1 MGIKTTDEQQWN
13 QLYWEAHPPTGD
25 PQQDYESWKS
35 EYKKFNES
43 KYPYRGQANLGSK
56 SALVISKYNAIR
68 AKNPDMPED
77 VALDMANREAEEA
90 TTKRTGTTA
99 EQQTVDK
106 KAAEYK
112 ADDPSL
118 SDADAQIKAKR
129 FVKLATSTPSGNRID
144 QLRGRAD
151 QIKYADERIDEV
163 ERMLKRHKAI
173 TGLGGKLLGRPT
185 EIMGNILGSN
195 STDYKQFERTIN
207 ELQLL
212 MPRILTDSSGRPLG
226 VEASHVGQIVAGL
239 NAGDTLQGTMRNF
252 QELKKQ
258 LAEMERDTQK
268 RIQGGGGGERDQ
280 PAAPTTP
287 KAGGTQPWLNDPVVQ

>member
-1 MGIKTTDEQQWN
+1 
-13 QLYWEAHPPTGD
+13 
-25 PQQDYESWKS
+25 
-35 EYKKFNES
+35 
-43 KYPYRGQANLGSK
+43 
-56 SALVISKYNAIR
+56 
-68 AKNPDMPED
+68 
-77 VALDMANREAEEA
+77 
-90 TTKRTGTTA
+90 
-99 EQQTVDK
+99 
-106 KAAEYK
+106 
-112 ADDPSL
+112 
-118 SDADAQIKAKR
+118 
-129 FVKLATSTPSGNRID
+129 
-144 QLRGRAD
+144 
-151 QIKYADERIDEV
+151 
-163 ERMLKRHKAI
+163 
-173 TGLGGKLLGRPT
+173 
-185 EIMGNILGSN
+185 MGNILGSN